1 MQTIGPPVS
10 DAQEMTVERNQ
21 AMRPEHARALAAR
34 AGAKPSEALPGHLIL
49 DSWARCLEAGLDPW
63 KTPRIEVVSSS
74 ELAMRQQR
82 AEVVRRLAQ
91 AELETL
97 SQQIAGSNF
106 LLAFADHEGMILDL
120 YADNRFSMSGSG
132 AGIVAGSLWDERRA
146 GTNGLGTA
154 LALGQSVAVT
164 GTEHYFHDLGGISC
178 TAAPIRDAQGD
189 LVGVLDAS
197 SYFESRQR
205 HTLALVQMAATH
217 IENGLLLH
225 QMAGHII
232 LAIHPRAEFLGTL
245 SAGLL
250 AFDGDG
256 RLSALNARARSLLS
270 GLAVGRGAAFEQ
282 LFEQPFERLLAR
294 LTQDTEVRLRDAM
307 GSTLVTRPVHRPLA
321 TLRLP
326 MGASLAGVDK
336 TRQEGPSHRNGSEAV
351 GALQAARPAVAH
363 QAPGKATAAPQR
375 PAFLADDPVVEKA
388 CNTVRRAVRMGVPV
402 LIHGETGTG
411 KEVIARHAHE
421 FSGRKGAFVGVN
433 CGALPTELVEAE
445 LFGYEAGAFTG
456 ARREGSPGLI
466 VSAHGGTLLL
476 DEIAELPLML
486 QASLLRFLDDRCVRP
501 VGGTKQ
507 RVVDVQLLAASHAD
521 LTQEVAARRFRQDLL
536 YRLNVVEVRLPPL
549 RQRTDLAEAVHF
561 VLADLD
567 PKATLSPEALELLCE
582 HDWPGNFR
590 ELRSLLTRMLME
602 SGSGEAGAHLDR
614 PLVETVLANMGHR
627 PGFAQA
633 GAASSLQRAATQTV
647 LQAFDRCGRSVSR
660 TSRTLGISRTTV
672 YRHLREAGRVPHRAI
687 P

>member
-1 MQTIGPPVS
+1 M
-10 DAQEMTVERNQ
+10 ERNQ

-34 AGAKPSEALPGHLIL
+34 AGTKPGEALPGGLIL

-63 KTPRIEVVSSS
+63 KTPQIEVVSGT
-74 ELAMRQQR
+74 ELALRQER
-82 AEVVRRLAQ
+82 AEVVRRLAR

-132 AGIVAGSLWDERRA
+132 AGIVPGSLWDECRA

-154 LALGQSVAVT
+154 LTVGQSVAVT

-225 QMAGHII
+225 QMAGHTV

-245 SAGLL
+245 SAGML
-250 AFDGDG
+250 AFDAEG

-294 LTQDTEVRLRDAM
+294 LSQDTEVRLRDAM
-307 GSTLVTRPVHRPLA
+307 GSTLVTRPVHRPSSA
-321 TLRLP
+321 LRLP
-326 MGASLAGVDK
+326 MGGGFAVMGKAPHPGPRLGNALGNASAAAGAWQ
-336 TRQEGPSHRNGSEAV
+336 TARAV
-351 GALQAARPAVAH
+351 FPPRAT
-363 QAPGKATAAPQR
+363 GKATAAAQR

-388 CNTVRRAVRMGVPV
+388 CSTVRRAVRMGVPV
-402 LIHGETGTG
+402 LIQGETGTG

-433 CGALPTELVEAE
+433 CGALPAELIEAE

-466 VSAHGGTLLL
+466 ASAHGGTLLL
-476 DEIAELPLML
+476 DEIAELPLGL

-501 VGGTKQ
+501 VGGTRQ
-507 RVVDVQLLAASHAD
+507 RVVDVQLLAASHVD
-521 LTQEVAARRFRQDLL
+521 LPQAVTAKRFRHDLL

-561 VLADLD
+561 VLDQLD
-567 PKATLSPEALELLCE
+567 PAARLSPEALELLCE

-590 ELRSLLTRMLME
+590 ELRSVLTRLLV
-602 SGSGEAGAHLDR
+602 EAGSDESVVHLDR
-614 PLVETVLANMGHR
+614 HLVETVLPNRAHGTEV
-627 PGFAQA
+627 AKA
-633 GAASSLQRAATQTV
+633 GAATSLQRAATQTV
-647 LQAFDRCGRSVSR
+647 LQAFDRCGHSVSR

-672 YRHLREAGRVPHRAI
+672 YRHLREAGRVPQRADHQAD
-687 P
+687 

>member
-1 MQTIGPPVS
+1 M
-10 DAQEMTVERNQ
+10 ERHQ
-21 AMRPEHARALAAR
+21 ALQPEHTRALAAR
-34 AGAKPSEALPGHLIL
+34 AGAKPGEALPGGLIL

-63 KTPRIEVVSSS
+63 KTPRIEVVSGS
-74 ELAMRQQR
+74 ELALRQQR

-154 LALGQSVAVT
+154 LTVGQSVAVT

-178 TAAPIRDAQGD
+178 TAAPVRDAHGE

-225 QMAGHII
+225 QMAGHTV

-245 SAGLL
+245 SAGML
-250 AFDGDG
+250 AFDGEG
-256 RLSALNARARSLLS
+256 RLSALNARARNLLS

-282 LFEQPFERLLAR
+282 LFEQPFERLLAQ
-294 LTQDTEVRLRDAM
+294 LSQDAEVRLRDAM
-307 GSTLVTRPVHRPLA
+307 GSALVARPVHRPSS

-326 MGASLAGVDK
+326 VGGGLAGVGK
-336 TRQEGPSHRNGSEAV
+336 AQQPGTRPGNASAAAGTWPTARAV
-351 GALQAARPAVAH
+351 VPPQAT
-363 QAPGKATAAPQR
+363 GKATAAAQR
-375 PAFLADDPVVEKA
+375 SAFLADDPVVEKA
-388 CNTVRRAVRMGVPV
+388 CGTVRRAVRMAVPV
-402 LIHGETGTG
+402 LIQGETGTG

-433 CGALPTELVEAE
+433 CGALPAELIEAE

-456 ARREGSPGLI
+456 ARRDGSPGLI
-466 VSAHGGTLLL
+466 ASAHGGTLLL
-476 DEIAELPLML
+476 DEIAELPLGL

-501 VGGTKQ
+501 VGGTRQ
-507 RVVDVQLLAASHAD
+507 RVVDVQLLAASHED
-521 LTQEVAARRFRQDLL
+521 LAQAVAAKRFRQDLL
-536 YRLNVVEVRLPPL
+536 YRLNVVVVRLPPL
-549 RQRTDLAEAVHF
+549 RQRSDLAEAVHF
-561 VLADLD
+561 VLDDLD
-567 PKATLSPEALELLCE
+567 PAARLSPEALQLLCE

-590 ELRSLLTRMLME
+590 ELRSVLTRMLV
-602 SGSGEAGAHLDR
+602 EAGSDEPVVHLDR
-614 PLVETVLANMGHR
+614 HLVETVLPSMARR
-627 PGFAQA
+627 PEVAQA
-633 GAASSLQRAATQTV
+633 GAPTSLQRAATQAV
-647 LQAFDRCGRSVSR
+647 LQAFDRCGHSVSR

-672 YRHLREAGRVPHRAI
+672 YRHLREAGRAPQRTGH
-687 P
+687 

>member
-1 MQTIGPPVS
+1 
-10 DAQEMTVERNQ
+10 MTVERNQ

-34 AGAKPSEALPGHLIL
+34 AGTKPGEALPGGLIL

-154 LALGQSVAVT
+154 LTVGQSVAVT

-178 TAAPIRDAQGD
+178 TAAPIRDTHGE

-225 QMAGHII
+225 EMAGHTI

-245 SAGLL
+245 SAGML
-250 AFDGDG
+250 AFDGEG

-282 LFEQPFERLLAR
+282 LFEQPFERLLAQ
-294 LTQDTEVRLRDAM
+294 LSQDTEVRLRDAM
-307 GSTLVTRPVHRPLA
+307 GSTLVTRPVHRPSS
-321 TLRLP
+321 TLRRPLV
-326 MGASLAGVDK
+326 AGVAGLG
-336 TRQEGPSHRNGSEAV
+336 RAQPPGPRLGNDAAAA
-351 GALQAARPAVAH
+351 GAWPAVRTEWPPQVSRKA
-363 QAPGKATAAPQR
+363 ATAAQR
-375 PAFLADDPVVEKA
+375 PAFLADDTVVEKA
-388 CNTVRRAVRMGVPV
+388 CSTVRRAVRMGVPV

-433 CGALPTELVEAE
+433 CGALPAELVEAE

-466 VSAHGGTLLL
+466 ASAHGGTLLL
-476 DEIAELPLML
+476 DEIGELPLAL

-501 VGGTKQ
+501 VGGTRQ
-507 RVVDVQLLAASHAD
+507 RVVDVQLLAASHVD
-521 LTQEVAARRFRQDLL
+521 LPQAVATQRFRQDLL

-561 VLADLD
+561 VLDELD
-567 PKATLSPEALELLCE
+567 PAARLSPEALDLLCE

-590 ELRSLLTRMLME
+590 ELRSVLTRLLL
-602 SGSGEAGAHLDR
+602 EAGSDESVVHLDR
-614 PLVETVLANMGHR
+614 GLVETVLPNRAHGTEV
-627 PGFAQA
+627 AKA
-633 GAASSLQRAATQTV
+633 GAATSLQRAATQTV
-647 LQAFDRCGRSVSR
+647 LQAFDRCGHSVSR

-672 YRHLREAGRVPHRAI
+672 YRHLREAGRVPQRAGH
-687 P
+687 PAVQAD